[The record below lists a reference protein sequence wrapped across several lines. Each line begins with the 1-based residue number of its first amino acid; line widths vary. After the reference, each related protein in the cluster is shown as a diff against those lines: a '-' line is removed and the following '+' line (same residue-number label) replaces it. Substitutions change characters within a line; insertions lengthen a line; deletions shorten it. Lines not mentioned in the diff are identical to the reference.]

1 MTSFRGELTRY
12 FDDGGTVREQW
23 ELSASFL
30 AIDDGSFLIDL
41 ADPGVDIEEGP
52 PPSCFTLVCAD
63 GETRAMQADD
73 EASCG
78 AWVQRIAQ
86 ALSEFQPSEALLMM
100 AGAPALDRE
109 AVLRTTHALVV
120 LCEEHVLAAQADLQ
134 LDVAS
139 GVDVEVEQAREEL
152 VDAHKFA
159 LSVAKEHADKTAQLL
174 HWVHE
179 IECSTAEQETR
190 ISTQADEIRA
200 LELELSEARA
210 GGAGGGHGWYGGYDA
225 AAASSNAATADA
237 TRRIAELEMEL
248 RASRV
253 DAESE
258 RTRCEVLVRRAND
271 GTVVER
277 ALALRHEVAQLS
289 ARRDRALAVE
299 KTARDAAQRFEEDLA
314 QQRSSN
320 VDAEIIVE
328 SQGRALTA
336 LEDAHVRVRAEMA
349 RDSQR
354 LGALRREIAA
364 AEARRRELEAEAT
377 AATARATVATTEERA
392 ARAVCAELEA
402 AATAANAAR
411 AARAKIAAAEAAVVL
426 ARASASGGAA
436 SASASRERRRRG
448 VGQPQPQRA
457 VAFVAEDEDFSRR
470 RNPPSRDSARRQ
482 RVRALIAP
490 RHR

>member
-1 MTSFRGELTRY
+1 MFARKNGEEERPGGVSRRPPGGVWRASFVFHMTSFRGELTRY

-63 GETRAMQADD
+63 GEARAMQADD
-73 EASCG
+73 EASCS

-225 AAASSNAATADA
+225 AAACPRADCA
-237 TRRIAELEMEL
+237 PPPI
-248 RASRV
+248 
-253 DAESE
+253 
-258 RTRCEVLVRRAND
+258 VLQVPYD
-271 GTVVER
+271 SL
-277 ALALRHEVAQLS
+277 ALALNHLS
-289 ARRDRALAVE
+289 AARQVARVPRTAAVAAAARHRRDC
-299 KTARDAAQRFEEDLA
+299 RDGILRRQAQRAHQLGWKVKEEVLA
-314 QQRSSN
+314 FA
-320 VDAEIIVE
+320 DAI
-328 SQGRALTA
+328 L
-336 LEDAHVRVRAEMA
+336 
-349 RDSQR
+349 
-354 LGALRREIAA
+354 
-364 AEARRRELEAEAT
+364 EARPA
-377 AATARATVATTEERA
+377 
-392 ARAVCAELEA
+392 
-402 AATAANAAR
+402 
-411 AARAKIAAAEAAVVL
+411 
-426 ARASASGGAA
+426 
-436 SASASRERRRRG
+436 
-448 VGQPQPQRA
+448 
-457 VAFVAEDEDFSRR
+457 
-470 RNPPSRDSARRQ
+470 
-482 RVRALIAP
+482 
-490 RHR
+490 